1 MAILPDADRLVV
13 WAEAMA
19 ILSRYNVAT
28 PISKAEFRWLVDYL
42 DDNLETFEST
52 SVAGLPAGDGKDW
65 LTANAPIARRLI
77 VMIAEKRREVL

>member
-1 MAILPDADRLVV
+1 MATLPDADRLVV